1 MRRTTVTEEMSLAP
15 RQQRQSDLGLRP
27 GMVACHVMF
36 YALKKLDDPPRSPLT
51 TRPDVWRRDAKSP
64 LCSKNQFLSCMRR
77 NKKINWSFFSEC
89 THTHIQKVF
98 GSDVTINSFKNK
110 MFWTKTKVKIWLGLG
125 TNLGVSGYT
134 IIIQRL
140 ANHSHFFPLM

>member
-36 YALKKLDDPPRSPLT
+36 YALKKPDDPPRSPLT

-89 THTHIQKVF
+89 THTHTESIWIWCHYQQF
-98 GSDVTINSFKNK
+98 QNK
-110 MFWTKTKVKIWLGLG
+110 MFRTKTKVKIWLGLG